1 MAQEDDLFKDDSTK
15 VESSWMKWENVGDTL
30 QGVLVMEPYDKDGD
44 LGKQRVYVLQ
54 KANGDEVNVG
64 FNIEKKAF
72 IIRQLNKARVGDIV
86 ALRYTGN
93 VEVPGK
99 PQPAK
104 NIEVRIRSMGG
115 IGASDVSEAGL

>member
-15 VESSWMKWENVGDTL
+15 AESSWMKWEKVGDTL

-115 IGASDVSEAGL
+115 LSESDVREAGL